1 MSNVTLLAAAVKS
14 DPTDATAALVY
25 ADAVQES
32 GDERAAAL
40 IRANAELIR
49 ANAERVAA
57 HAAALASADPVVRAN
72 AMLDGVRRMK
82 KDGRRYWVTREV
94 SDAKS
99 SALRSAV
106 ARLAG
111 ATNRRGNALSCVSF
125 SVVAGDAAP
134 TYEGESWHYE
144 TTTGVLVRHPN
155 AYKRVAKSAELVYC
169 PASHVVTVG
178 ADWLI
183 AHAAELTA

>member
-1 MSNVTLLAAAVKS
+1 MSETISLLAAEVAAN
-14 DPTDATAALVY
+14 PTDATAALVY

-32 GDERAAAL
+32 GDERAA
-40 IRANAELIR
+40 ELIR

-57 HAAALASADPVVRAN
+57 HAAALASADPIVRAN
-72 AMLDGVRRMK
+72 AMLDGVRRVK
-82 KDGRRYWVTREV
+82 KDARRPWRTKEA

-125 SVVAGDAAP
+125 SVLAGDAAP

-144 TTTGVLVRHPN
+144 TTTGVLIRYPS

-178 ADWLI
+178 ADWII
-183 AHAAELTA
+183 AHAAELVG